1 MPKLTLMIFG
11 KSNQNGT
18 DSNRTSGGG
27 RVSRQSTAHSSFG
40 PHFFSETENFSDVPP
55 PTVTEPDI
63 LAATAAFVE
72 LFAQR
77 RGQQPPT
84 WTAEIERQDEPIFL
98 FRCKPESNTYRLCLE
113 TAPQPLRQRGFYA
126 PYNYLTFV

>member
-1 MPKLTLMIFG
+1 MEPIQIEQVAAAALAGQALLTRHLALTFL
-11 KSNQNGT
+11 
-18 DSNRTSGGG
+18 R
-27 RVSRQSTAHSSFG
+27 
-40 PHFFSETENFSDVPP
+40 ETKNFSDVPP

-84 WTAEIERQDEPIFL
+84 WTAEIERHDEPIFL

-113 TAPQPLRQRGFYA
+113 TAPQPLGQRGFYA